1 MRSIRRMV
9 SVVMISCMMAGCLAG
24 CGSGKETGGIQGEQQ
39 GTESRSGTERESIA
53 EEYRQKTIKEE
64 FEENIVESGQ
74 SQQNMAV
81 PECIEEEA
89 CDSVVSAADTY
100 NSVTDSA
107 SNSEYVK
114 IGYGE
119 SGYDTREY
127 DYQEEHRFVS
137 TKDFPLSTF
146 AADCDT
152 ASYSNI
158 RSYIEEGMLPPAGAV
173 RVEEMINYFDYDY
186 VSGPEAGKKFAVY
199 TEYAD
204 CPWNKDTKLMM
215 VGLNTAAIDMSEKK
229 ASNLVFLIDTSG
241 SMYEEN
247 KLPLAQKAFKM
258 LAENLDEN
266 DRISIV
272 TYAGSDTVVLNGVA
286 GSEAYTI
293 CEALDSLEASGSTN
307 GSAGLIT
314 AYEIAEQQFIKDGN
328 NRVILAT
335 DGDLNVGLT
344 SESDLVGLITE
355 EKDSGIFLS
364 VLGFGSDNLKDN
376 KLEALADHGNGNYSY
391 LDSVYEAKK
400 VLVDEMGGTLY
411 TVAKDVKL
419 QIEFNPEQV
428 KGYRLIGYEN
438 RVMAA
443 EDFADDTKD
452 GGEMGAG
459 HSVTALYEII
469 PADSEME
476 LPETDLKYG
485 ETAQVLICGTE
496 DYTDEL
502 FTVNIRYKEPDG
514 EESKLESYPCKTESY
529 NKDGSDNLRFA
540 ASVAAFGM
548 LLKDSEYSGSADLGM
563 VYTLASYAAGSDEY
577 KKEYLSLVRNYGEKQ
592 PASVKK

>member
-1 MRSIRRMV
+1 MEKLITEKKD
-9 SVVMISCMMAGCLAG
+9 
-24 CGSGKETGGIQGEQQ
+24 SGV
-39 GTESRSGTERESIA
+39 
-53 EEYRQKTIKEE
+53 
-64 FEENIVESGQ
+64 F
-74 SQQNMAV
+74 
-81 PECIEEEA
+81 
-89 CDSVVSAADTY
+89 
-100 NSVTDSA
+100 
-107 SNSEYVK
+107 
-114 IGYGE
+114 
-119 SGYDTREY
+119 
-127 DYQEEHRFVS
+127 
-137 TKDFPLSTF
+137 LSTF
-146 AADCDT
+146 GVG
-152 ASYSNI
+152 Y
-158 RSYIEEGMLPPAGAV
+158 G
-173 RVEEMINYFDYDY
+173 NY
-186 VSGPEAGKKFAVY
+186 
-199 TEYAD
+199 
-204 CPWNKDTKLMM
+204 
-215 VGLNTAAIDMSEKK
+215 
-229 ASNLVFLIDTSG
+229 
-241 SMYEEN
+241 
-247 KLPLAQKAFKM
+247 
-258 LAENLDEN
+258 
-266 DRISIV
+266 
-272 TYAGSDTVVLNGVA
+272 
-286 GSEAYTI
+286 
-293 CEALDSLEASGSTN
+293 
-307 GSAGLIT
+307 
-314 AYEIAEQQFIKDGN
+314 
-328 NRVILAT
+328 
-335 DGDLNVGLT
+335 
-344 SESDLVGLITE
+344 
-355 EKDSGIFLS
+355 
-364 VLGFGSDNLKDN
+364 KDN
-376 KLEALADHGNGNYSY
+376 KLELLADKGNGNYAY
-391 LDSVYEAKK
+391 IDSMFEAKK
-400 VLVDEMGGTLY
+400 ALVDELGANMV

-419 QIEFNPEQV
+419 QVEFNPEQV